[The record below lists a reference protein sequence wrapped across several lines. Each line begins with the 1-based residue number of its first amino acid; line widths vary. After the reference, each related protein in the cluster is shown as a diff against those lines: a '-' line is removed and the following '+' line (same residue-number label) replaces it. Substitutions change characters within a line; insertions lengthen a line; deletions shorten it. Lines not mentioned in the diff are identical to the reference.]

1 MRRRPVH
8 RSLRGCRRRRRPRR
22 GRRLAGPPTP
32 RMSTGSPGTPR
43 PGPRDST
50 RPAADRGAAPA
61 RPAAAAVPRARRQPR
76 RGAGGDASDTSRKPG
91 PGRNAARTAG
101 LSQGATPDT
110 GLGHGADADTG
121 LGRGADAGRGDGA
134 SPGDGVAGPVRRGR
148 VTGRTAGPSAVRRL
162 RSRLTARA
170 PEAARGNA
178 LHAGAWWLWALG
190 LATAASRTTNPLL
203 LALLATVAGYVVAA
217 RRTDAPW
224 ARSYSAFLKLGL
236 VVIAIRLV
244 FSVFLGSPIP
254 GSRVLFTLPEV
265 PLPEWARGVRIG
277 GRVTAEGLV
286 FAFYDGLK
294 LAVLLAC
301 VGAANALANPA
312 RLLKSLPGALY
323 EAGVAV
329 VVAMTF
335 APNLVADVVRLRAAR
350 RLRGRAD
357 RGVRAILQIAL
368 PVLEGALE
376 RSVALAA
383 AMDARGYGRTARVP
397 AAVRHTTTALTLGG
411 LLGVCAGT
419 YGLLAAE
426 GAGFGLPV
434 LLLGLLAALAGLW
447 LGGRR
452 SVRSRYRPDR
462 WGLRSWLVAGSG
474 AAVAAVMIWSASAP
488 SGTADLHPSVVP
500 LTAPALPLW
509 PAAGVLLGLLPAVAA
524 PAPAS
529 RTRRERPDGSGAP
542 PGARSAEA
550 GGPADER
557 DGRDDWHERDGRD
570 GRSPGPSSPPR
581 PDPDAVPE
589 GAVAAWRLRPG
600 RSGSGHGRT
609 DGATV
614 PATAPEPGAPGG
626 SSGPSGPS
634 GPSRPSG
641 TRELSGGGDAD
652 DGAEGGAADATDTA
666 GGDGAPAA
674 SAPPSRPGREG
685 PADGPAERPGRPHRT
700 AGCPAPGTAAGPSAG
715 DPPAPGR
722 RTGHLGPE
730 RRSGTGGPDRP
741 ASPAATG
748 PDHSGPPRHAERR
761 RTASTTPPEENP

>member
-1 MRRRPVH
+1 MN
-8 RSLRGCRRRRRPRR
+8 
-22 GRRLAGPPTP
+22 
-32 RMSTGSPGTPR
+32 TGAPGTPR
-43 PGPRDST
+43 PGPLDSA
-50 RPAADRGAAPA
+50 RPAAGRGAAPA
-61 RPAAAAVPRARRQPR
+61 RPATAAVPRPRRPERGRDGTARRP
-76 RGAGGDASDTSRKPG
+76 GAEG
-91 PGRNAARTAG
+91 
-101 LSQGATPDT
+101 T
-110 GLGHGADADTG
+110 G
-121 LGRGADAGRGDGA
+121 
-134 SPGDGVAGPVRRGR
+134 
-148 VTGRTAGPSAVRRL
+148 AGPSAVARL
-162 RSRLTARA
+162 RGRLASRA
-170 PEAARGNA
+170 PEASRGNA

-254 GSRVLFTLPEV
+254 GSQVLFTLPEV

-277 GRVTAEGLV
+277 GRVTAEGLA

-357 RGVRAILQIAL
+357 RGVGAILQIAL

-397 AAVRHTTTALTLGG
+397 AAVRHTTTVLTLGG

-434 LLLGLLAALAGLW
+434 LLLGLSAALAGLW

-462 WGLRSWLVAGSG
+462 WGPRSWLVAGSG
-474 AAVAAVMIWSASAP
+474 AAVAAVMIWSASA
-488 SGTADLHPSVVP
+488 GRADLHPSVVP

-529 RTRRERPDGSGAP
+529 RTRRGGPGGSGPFDATSASGGAEAGERSERARGSGAP
-542 PGARSAEA
+542 T
-550 GGPADER
+550 
-557 DGRDDWHERDGRD
+557 
-570 GRSPGPSSPPR
+570 
-581 PDPDAVPE
+581 PDPDAVPD

-600 RSGSGHGRT
+600 RT
-609 DGATV
+609 
-614 PATAPEPGAPGG
+614 
-626 SSGPSGPS
+626 GPQH
-634 GPSRPSG
+634 
-641 TRELSGGGDAD
+641 
-652 DGAEGGAADATDTA
+652 
-666 GGDGAPAA
+666 
-674 SAPPSRPGREG
+674 G
-685 PADGPAERPGRPHRT
+685 PADGSAPPDSGTPDGAPGATPGPCAPGAPPASSTPPGTGWRSGGGGEAGGGRPGPSGTPVRADRTSPPHR
-700 AGCPAPGTAAGPSAG
+700 
-715 DPPAPGR
+715 
-722 RTGHLGPE
+722 
-730 RRSGTGGPDRP
+730 
-741 ASPAATG
+741 
-748 PDHSGPPRHAERR
+748 AERR
-761 RTASTTPPEENP
+761 RSASTIPTESTIPPEESP